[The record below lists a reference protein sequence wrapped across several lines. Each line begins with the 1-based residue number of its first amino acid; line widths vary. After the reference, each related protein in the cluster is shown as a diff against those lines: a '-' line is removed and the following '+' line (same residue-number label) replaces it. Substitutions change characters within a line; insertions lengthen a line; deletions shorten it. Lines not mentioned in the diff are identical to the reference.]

1 MFTVCMCVQCVTC
14 VDVCACCVPLHVVVG
29 LHVHIFNIKVP
40 TRPPSVSIANASGF
54 YEYLHKRLWDVTLSL
69 SVNGVCIVFMVF
81 VVCDVCVHVI
91 VCVWVI
97 HML

>member
-14 VDVCACCVPLHVVVG
+14 VDVYACCVPLHVVVG
-29 LHVHIFNIKVP
+29 LYLTSKYPQDLPLYQLLMQVVSMSICTKDYG
-40 TRPPSVSIANASGF
+40 RCYSVSLCEWCMYGVHAWS
-54 YEYLHKRLWDVTLSL
+54 LWY
-69 SVNGVCIVFMVF
+69 
-81 VVCDVCVHVI
+81 VCDVCVHVI